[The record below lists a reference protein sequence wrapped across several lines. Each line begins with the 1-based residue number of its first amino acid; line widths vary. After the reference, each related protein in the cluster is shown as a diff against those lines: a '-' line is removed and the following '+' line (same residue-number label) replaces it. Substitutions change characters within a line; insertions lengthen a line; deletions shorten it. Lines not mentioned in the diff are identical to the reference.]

1 MITLYGP
8 ARSSAGR
15 CLWCLEE
22 AGVQYENKNIDMKN
36 KEHKSESFLEINPN
50 GKVPA
55 LVDGNVKLFESM
67 AINFYIADKY
77 MTALLGN
84 TPEERALTYQW
95 TFWASSEVQD
105 PIIQIF
111 IQKMFMPDEKR
122 SQSVIDENMEKLP
135 AFFKTLNE
143 ALRGKTYLNGR
154 DFSLADLN
162 TASVISIAPML
173 GIGFSEYKNIDN
185 WLNSLN
191 DRPAFQRYTDLRKA

>member
-22 AGVQYENKNIDMKN
+22 AGVPYENKNIDMKT
-36 KEHKSESFLEINPN
+36 KEHKSEAFLEINPN

-55 LVDGNVKLFESM
+55 LIDGKVKLFESM

-77 MTALLGN
+77 MPTLLGN
-84 TPEERALTYQW
+84 TPEERALSYQW
-95 TFWASSEVQD
+95 SFWASSEVQD

-122 SQSVIDENMEKLP
+122 SQAVIDENMEKLP
-135 AFFKTLNE
+135 AYFKTLND
-143 ALRGKTYLNGR
+143 ALTGKAYLNGR

-162 TASVISIAPML
+162 TATVISIAPML
-173 GIGFSEYKNIDN
+173 GINLNEYKNIES
-185 WLNSLN
+185 WMKGLS
-191 DRPAFQRYTDLRKA
+191 DRPAFQRYSELRKS

>member
-22 AGVQYENKNIDMKN
+22 VGVPYENKNVDMRT
-36 KEHKSESFLEINPN
+36 KEHKSETFLAINPN

-67 AINFYIADKY
+67 AINFYLADKY
-77 MTALLGN
+77 KPDLLGAS
-84 TPEERALTYQW
+84 PEERAISYQW
-95 TFWASSEVQD
+95 SFWASSEVQD

-122 SQSVIDENMEKLP
+122 SQAVIDENMEKLP
-135 AFFKTLNE
+135 VYFKVLNDALENKAF
-143 ALRGKTYLNGR
+143 LNGR
-154 DFSLADLN
+154 AFSLADLN
-162 TASVISIAPML
+162 TATVLSIAPML
-173 GIGFSEYKNIDN
+173 GILFTEYKNIN
-185 WLNSLN
+185 SWLKGLS
-191 DRPAFQRYTDLRKA
+191 DRPAFQRYTVLRKS

>member
-22 AGVQYENKNIDMKN
+22 AGVPYENKNIDMRT
-36 KEHKSESFLEINPN
+36 KEHKSESFLAINPN

-55 LVDGNVKLFESM
+55 LVDGKVKLFESM

-77 MTALLGN
+77 MPVLLGN
-84 TPEERALTYQW
+84 TPEERALSYQW
-95 TFWASSEVQD
+95 SFWASSEVQD
-105 PIIQIF
+105 PLIQVL

-122 SQSVIDENMEKLP
+122 SQAVIDENMEKLP
-135 AFFKTLNE
+135 AYFKTLNE
-143 ALRGKTYLNGR
+143 ALNGKAYLNGR

-162 TASVISIAPML
+162 TASVMSIAPML
-173 GIGFSEYKNIDN
+173 GINLSEYKNIES
-185 WLNSLN
+185 WLKALS
-191 DRPAFQRYTDLRKA
+191 DRPAFQKYSELRKS

>member
-22 AGVQYENKNIDMKN
+22 VGVPYENKNVDMRT
-36 KEHKSESFLEINPN
+36 KEHKSETFLAINPN

-67 AINFYIADKY
+67 AINFYLADKY
-77 MTALLGN
+77 KPELLGTN
-84 TPEERALTYQW
+84 SEERALSYQW
-95 TFWASSEVQD
+95 SFWASSEVQD

-122 SQSVIDENMEKLP
+122 SQTVIDENMEKLP
-135 AFFKTLNE
+135 VYFKVLNDALENKAF
-143 ALRGKTYLNGR
+143 LNGR
-154 DFSLADLN
+154 AFSLADLN
-162 TASVISIAPML
+162 TATVLSIAPML
-173 GIGFSEYKNIDN
+173 GILFTEYKNIDS
-185 WLNSLN
+185 WLKGLS
-191 DRPAFQRYTDLRKA
+191 DRPAFQKYTELRKS